1 MADIKSSEARSQNMS
16 RIKSKDTKPEVWF
29 RKELFKQ
36 GYRYRKNV
44 NYITGHPDAW
54 LAKYNTV
61 IFVNGCFWHRHS
73 GCKYAYMPKSRV
85 TFWENKFRKNI
96 ERDKVVRCQLRDKG
110 YRILIIWECTIKTM
124 VSDDTIKENV
134 LDKVDDFM
142 HSEECFLEL

>member
-1 MADIKSSEARSQNMS
+1 MTDIKSSEARSQNMAK
-16 RIKSKDTKPEVWF
+16 IKSKNTKPEVWF
-29 RKELFKQ
+29 CKELFKR

-44 NYITGHPDAW
+44 KYIPGHPDAW

-85 TFWENKFRKNI
+85 TFWETKFRKNI
-96 ERDKVVRCQLRDKG
+96 ERDRAVRSQLRDKG
-110 YRILIIWECTIKTM
+110 YRILIIWECTINTM
-124 VSDDTIKENV
+124 VHDETIKENV
-134 LDKVDDFM
+134 LNRVGVFM